1 MARYLLALDQGT
13 SSSRAILFDTLGRAV
28 SIAQQEFDATYPA
41 DGWVEQD
48 PEVLWRTTLESAR
61 QAVAQAGA
69 GGGDIVA
76 LGITNQRETVLLWD
90 RQTGECVHPAIVWQD
105 RRTHERCEALRA
117 AGHETLIQSQTGLL
131 IDPYFSASKL
141 AWILDSDAELRR
153 RAERGELCFGTVD
166 SFLIFRLTG
175 GARHVTDATNASRTQ
190 LFDIHRQAWSDDLL
204 GLFDVPRAV
213 LPEVLDSA
221 ADFGETEAALF
232 GSALPI
238 RGVAGD
244 QQAALVGQACLGEG
258 MTKSTY
264 GTGCFVMANAGAQ
277 PPVSCNALLS
287 TVAYRLQGHTTY
299 ALEGSIFVAGQ
310 AVKWLRDEL
319 GVIAEAVDTERHCR
333 ATGGDTKGVYVVPGF
348 TGLGAPHWRPDVR
361 GLITG
366 LTLASDVSDIVTAT
380 VQAVAYQTRDLL
392 EAMAADG
399 VQVTGL
405 RVDGG
410 MVANDWLCQFLADV
424 LDVTVQR
431 PKVTETTALGAA
443 MLAAVGAGEFADLE
457 SAAALWQVDCSFQAS
472 MTGARREALLQGW
485 RSALAQALVAPAA
498 TSL

>member
-13 SSSRAILFDTLGRAV
+13 SSSRAILFDTQGRAV
-28 SIAQQEFDATYPA
+28 AVAQQEFDASYPA

-48 PEVLWRTTLESAR
+48 PEVLWSTTLDSAR
-61 QAVAQAGA
+61 QAVAQAGVGIGEIA
-69 GGGDIVA
+69 A

-105 RRTHERCEALRA
+105 RRTQEQCEALRT
-117 AGHETLIQSQTGLL
+117 AGCEALIQAQTGLL

-141 AWILDSDAELRR
+141 AWILDSDADLRR

-190 LFDIHRQAWSDDLL
+190 LFDIHRQVWSDDLL
-204 GLFDVPRAV
+204 RMFNVPRAV

-221 ADFGETEAALF
+221 ADFGETESALF
-232 GSALPI
+232 GAALPI

-244 QQAALVGQACLGEG
+244 QQAALVGQACLREG

-264 GTGCFVMANAGAQ
+264 GTGCFVMANAGTQA
-277 PPVSCNALLS
+277 PVSGNALLS
-287 TVAYRLQGHTTY
+287 TVAYRLQGQATY

-319 GVIAEAVDTERHCR
+319 GVIAQAADTESHCR
-333 ATGGDTKGVYVVPGF
+333 ATGGDTRGVYVVPAF

-366 LTLASDVSDIVTAT
+366 LTLASNVSDIVTAT

-399 VQVTGL
+399 VQVTEL

-410 MVANDWLCQFLADV
+410 MVANDWLCQFLADL

-431 PKVTETTALGAA
+431 PQVTETTALGAA

-457 SAAALWQVDCSFQAS
+457 SAAALWQMDRSFAAS
-472 MTGARREALLQGW
+472 MAQPRREALLRGW
-485 RSALAQALVAPAA
+485 RSAVAQATATAPGR
-498 TSL
+498 SL